1 MQTGTVQRAF
11 ELAPECTTIGEIR
24 FRLKREGYSAV
35 DEHLQGSSVQND
47 LKLLLKRS

>member
-1 MQTGTVQRAF
+1 VQRAF